1 MSTPPTSKGIF
12 GTPAPVVTLDRI
24 ITLQE
29 WTTIQAVV
37 VNANG
42 IAIVDVGDLG
52 PGVDE
57 TDRHDVAYLPVDVNQ
72 SGDNSPFDL
81 LTFRQ
86 YVNGQIVPSCGILLD
101 YVDIDRNNVFT
112 PFDLLHL
119 RQLINGNSPPAT
131 RVWAA
136 ESLNNPR
143 P

>member
-1 MSTPPTSKGIF
+1 MTGPAAGVVPLINCRRCSKS
-12 GTPAPVVTLDRI
+12 
-24 ITLQE
+24 
-29 WTTIQAVV
+29 
-37 VNANG
+37 NG
-42 IAIVDVGDLG
+42 VAIVNVGDLG

-57 TDRHDVAYLPVDVNQ
+57 PDRHDVAYLPVDVNQ

-86 YVNGQIVPSCGILLD
+86 YVNGQLVPPCGILLD

-119 RQLINGNSPPAT
+119 RQLINGTTPAT
-131 RVWAA
+131 RDWSE